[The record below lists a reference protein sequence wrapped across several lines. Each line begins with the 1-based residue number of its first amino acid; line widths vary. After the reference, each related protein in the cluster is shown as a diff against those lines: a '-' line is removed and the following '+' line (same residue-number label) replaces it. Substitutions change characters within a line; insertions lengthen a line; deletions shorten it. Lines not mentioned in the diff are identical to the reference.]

1 MQAETVQVAQRSDAA
16 TTLANH
22 ITTSTGSA
30 RRQGSGDSA
39 AAYGRPTASHVAA
52 PSTERLAERLA
63 QACRGVGGGS
73 APPHVRIHSPNHRRC
88 PDGSCPSPVLRQPG
102 SAQAKRVRAS
112 PSAETETY
120 MHPRPGAYYPILLRK
135 RTWEATGLPG
145 RGVVGAG
152 HAKLGVA
159 PRAAAGG
166 GVGRAVRARLRG
178 LHQRRALLHV
188 RGVPHVG
195 LSAPDTVA

>member
-1 MQAETVQVAQRSDAA
+1 MHAETVQVAQRSDAA
-16 TTLANH
+16 TSEANH

-30 RRQGSGDSA
+30 RRHGSGDSA
-39 AAYGRPTASHVAA
+39 AAYGRPTASHVSA

-73 APPHVRIHSPNHRRC
+73 APPHVRIHSPSHRRC

-112 PSAETETY
+112 PSAEAETY
-120 MHPRPGAYYPILLRK
+120 PIMLRK